1 MRRSLLLAGSAA
13 ALLTLGVA
21 GTAGA
26 QVTDTTTLTVSLTG
40 SSTLSLDAPTSATGS
55 GSAAPGSTINVAVAD
70 TTVTD
75 NRGSLLG
82 WAVTATSTNLTTD
95 GGDSGTTA
103 GDGTGETIPSVA
115 MTWSTGTIAK
125 QGLSLLTG
133 VSVGAGGPFT
143 TPTTAVP
150 VALSVLGSGGG
161 TYTYPA
167 SVTVVVPP
175 NVLAGS
181 YTATITQTAV

>member
-26 QVTDTTTLTVSLTG
+26 QTDSTTVTVSLTG
-40 SSTLSLDAPTSATGS
+40 ASTLSLDAPTSATAS
-55 GSAAPGSTINVAVAD
+55 GSAAPGSAINVAVGT

-82 WAVTATSTNLTTD
+82 WAVTATSTDLTTD
-95 GGDSGTTA
+95 GTDTGTTA

-115 MTWSTGTIAK
+115 MTWATGTIAAS
-125 QGLSLLTG
+125 GTSLLSG
-133 VSVGAGGPFT
+133 VAVGAGGPFT
-143 TPTTAVP
+143 TTSTAVP
-150 VALSVLGSGGG
+150 VAVSALGSGGG
-161 TYTYPA
+161 TFTYPA
-167 SVTVVVPP
+167 TVALVVPP
-175 NVLAGS
+175 NVLAGT